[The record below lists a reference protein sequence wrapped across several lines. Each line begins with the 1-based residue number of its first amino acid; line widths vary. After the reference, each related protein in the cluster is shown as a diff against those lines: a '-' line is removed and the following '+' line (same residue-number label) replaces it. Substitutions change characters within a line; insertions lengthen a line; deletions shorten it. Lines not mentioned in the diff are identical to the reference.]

1 MNRHHNNAWTQ
12 QCFVNSNP
20 TEKQR
25 LHRKFKHHENPQL
38 CATIPNILPCYK
50 LKCLPTTQL
59 HGQFKRSQSC
69 NCISRQAP
77 RKSTQHISG
86 MNLVLRW
93 QPLNLSKRT
102 RQQTQQKQHADTSKM
117 DGKNYWSMQRAISAL
132 QQTAAVDLWET
143 QKAGMLHYVM

>member
-1 MNRHHNNAWTQ
+1 MPGHNNVLWILTPQRNNGCTESSNIMKTHSCVQ
-12 QCFVNSNP
+12 QFQTSFHP
-20 TEKQR
+20 S
-25 LHRKFKHHENPQL
+25 
-38 CATIPNILPCYK
+38 K

-102 RQQTQQKQHADTSKM
+102 RQQTQQQQHADTSKM
-117 DGKNYWSMQRAISAL
+117 DGKNYWSMQSAISAL